1 MPISALAALLIL
13 VQASLLGARE
23 TTCPPG
29 CHPGRW
35 STEAIDLS
43 TQKVKAPYG
52 DRDIRV
58 YSPDH
63 QKSFRVV
70 NDRWWVEVGGKRLS
84 QQGESSALY
93 YPAEVAWAPDS
104 RAFFL
109 TLSFGD
115 TTGYTAAVYRVSEEK
130 LIPVL
135 HMNPMIQKDFDRH
148 HKCFDAGTGN
158 DPNVAGLKWLQD
170 SDRLLVIAEVPP
182 VGICK
187 QMGYF
192 GGYEISLAS
201 MKIVGR
207 FSPEQLADRWIGAL
221 GDRLSSNFSNLSQA
235 AKASVP

>member
-104 RAFFL
+104 RAFVF
-109 TLSFGD
+109 TLSLGEGIQNAPAQRSPARRSEAD
-115 TTGYTAAVYRVSEEK
+115 RRESRAVSPVEASRSGVRTQRQASVRSLMGRVA
-130 LIPVL
+130 
-135 HMNPMIQKDFDRH
+135 Q
-148 HKCFDAGTGN
+148 
-158 DPNVAGLKWLQD
+158 
-170 SDRLLVIAEVPP
+170 LLTWGGVPP
-182 VGICK
+182 YPGPRLPTLLDSVRPGEVYNGVSLR
-187 QMGYF
+187 GY
-192 GGYEISLAS
+192 A
-201 MKIVGR
+201 GR
-207 FSPEQLADRWIGAL
+207 TSPANRRAAHPPLN
-221 GDRLSSNFSNLSQA
+221 RLSNQSLERPWHLA
-235 AKASVP
+235 